1 MGPVSR
7 DRKWFGKMFALFTV
21 NLQRT

>member
-7 DRKWFGKMFALFTV
+7 DRKWFGKMFALFTL